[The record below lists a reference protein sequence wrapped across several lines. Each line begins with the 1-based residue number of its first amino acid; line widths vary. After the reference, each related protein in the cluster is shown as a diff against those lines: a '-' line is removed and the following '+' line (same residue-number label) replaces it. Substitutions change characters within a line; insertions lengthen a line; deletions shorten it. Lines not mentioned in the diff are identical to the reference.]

1 MPKLKLTWLIL
12 LVFLLIDTA
21 SGQTYL
27 EKFKF
32 YKEWSQKLPLSPD
45 QTFINFIDDVS
56 PLSQKLREKWL
67 YQLAYNKNWVLY
79 TQHYQPTHDVNLQC
93 YESIGLYTLG
103 QREQA
108 LSIAKTLWLNGHSQP
123 IACDRLFNMLLKNHE
138 VNDALILQRLVLAL
152 DQGNV
157 SLASYLLQQFKP
169 PRLDEISILNL
180 IHQRPR
186 KILQLHF
193 SALHREF
200 YLYGLKRLIRINLN
214 EAIQFWQHSKTKQFL
229 TPTQQQLF
237 IAEVAKHKAIQNE
250 RDALHWF
257 LKVNPTFYNE
267 DLLSAQIRFALK
279 YKQWAQVEN
288 LIKRSNDH
296 ENPCWQYWLARAL
309 EAQGQKEQSYE
320 IYQNLA
326 KTRNYYGFLASL
338 RIHQRFSFKN
348 ENAVNDIQLLL
359 PYRPFTDEIKSLYIT
374 KQTGQ
379 ASRLLNDFMSE
390 LPKEDK
396 SALTYWIDHDLHWH
410 GKSVYLSNSDDLNN
424 QLSLRFPLAYQN
436 TVSAYSKNY
445 QIPKELIYAIIRQ
458 ESAFRDDVISSA
470 GAHGLMQVMPTT
482 AKAIS
487 KREKIAY
494 FDKNQ
499 LFSSQKNIN
508 IGVAYLKELAKRFN
522 DHPILMIAAYN
533 AGPRQ
538 ANYWLKNHSPNEMD
552 IWIETLPWHET
563 RNYLKNVIAFYAVYQ
578 FRMHQKTDLS
588 PFMREF
594 SNHKER
600 PQ

>member
-1 MPKLKLTWLIL
+1 MRKMKLLWLFI
-12 LVFLLIDTA
+12 VFFFLINPV

-32 YKEWSQKLPLSPD
+32 YSEWSQKLPLSPD
-45 QTFINFIDDVS
+45 TTFLAFIDDDS

-67 YQLAYNKNWVLY
+67 YQLAYNKNWDLY
-79 TQHYQPTHDVNLQC
+79 TQHYKPTNDINLQC

-103 QREQA
+103 QRDQA
-108 LSIAKTLWLNGHSQP
+108 ISIAKTLWLNGHSQP
-123 IACDRLFNMLLKNHE
+123 IACDRLFNMLLKDHQI
-138 VNDALILQRLVLAL
+138 NDQLITQRLVLAL
-152 DQGNV
+152 DQRNV
-157 SLASYLLQQFKP
+157 SLASYLLRQFKP
-169 PRLDEISILNL
+169 ARLDEINILNR

-186 KILQLHF
+186 QILQLQL
-193 SALHREF
+193 SDLHREF
-200 YLYGLKRLIRINLN
+200 YLYGLKQLININLD
-214 EAIQFWQHSKTKQFL
+214 EAIRFWQQPKTKQFL
-229 TPTQQQLF
+229 TPTQQQFF
-237 IAEVAKHKAIQNE
+237 IAEVAKHKAIKNE
-250 RDALHWF
+250 RDAANWF
-257 LKVNPTFYNE
+257 LKVNPAFYNN
-267 DLLSAQIRFALK
+267 DLLSAQIRYALK
-279 YKQWAQVEN
+279 YKQWIQVEN
-288 LIKRSNDH
+288 LIKRSSDRD
-296 ENPCWQYWLARAL
+296 NPCWQYWLARSL

-320 IYQNLA
+320 IYQTLA

-338 RIHQRFSFKN
+338 RIHQRFSFTN
-348 ENAVNDIQLLL
+348 EKAVNDQQLLM
-359 PYRPFTDEIKSLYIT
+359 PYRPFTDEIRSLYIS
-374 KQTGQ
+374 KQTAQ
-379 ASRLLNDFMSE
+379 ASRLLNDFVSE
-390 LPKEDK
+390 LPKDDK
-396 SALTYWIDHDLHWH
+396 SALTYWIDHDLQWH
-410 GKSVYLSNSDDLNN
+410 GKSVYLSNSDELNN

-436 TVSAYSKNY
+436 TVSVYSKNY

-508 IGVAYLKELAKRFN
+508 IGVAYLKELANRFN

-538 ANYWLKNHSPNEMD
+538 AAYWLKNHSPNEMD

-578 FRMHQKTDLS
+578 YRMHQKSDLS

-594 SNHKER
+594 SNHR
-600 PQ
+600 

>member
-1 MPKLKLTWLIL
+1 MRKMKLLSLFI
-12 LVFLLIDTA
+12 VFFFLMNPV

-32 YKEWSQKLPLSPD
+32 YSEWSQKLPLSPD
-45 QTFINFIDDVS
+45 TTFLAFIDDDS

-67 YQLAYNKNWVLY
+67 YQLAYNKNWDLY
-79 TQHYQPTHDVNLQC
+79 THHYKPTNDINLQC

-103 QREQA
+103 QHDQA
-108 LSIAKTLWLNGHSQP
+108 ISIAKTLWLNGHSQP
-123 IACDRLFNMLLKNHE
+123 IACDRLFNMLLKDHE
-138 VNDALILQRLVLAL
+138 INDKLITQRLVLAL
-152 DQGNV
+152 DQRNI
-157 SLASYLLQQFKP
+157 SLATYLLRQFKP
-169 PRLDEISILNL
+169 ARLDEVNILNM

-186 KILQLHF
+186 QILQLQL
-193 SALHREF
+193 SDLHREF
-200 YLYGLKRLIRINLN
+200 YLYGLKKLININLD
-214 EAIQFWQHSKTKQFL
+214 EAIRFWQQPKTKQFL
-229 TPTQQQLF
+229 TPTQQQFF
-237 IAEVAKHKAIQNE
+237 IAEVAKHKAIENE
-250 RDALHWF
+250 RDAANWF
-257 LKVNPTFYNE
+257 LKVNPAFYNN
-267 DLLSAQIRFALK
+267 DLLSAQIRYALK
-279 YKQWAQVEN
+279 YKQWIQVEN
-288 LIKRSNDH
+288 LIKRSTDRD
-296 ENPCWQYWLARAL
+296 NPCWQYWLARSL

-338 RIHQRFSFKN
+338 RIHQRFSFTN
-348 ENAVNDIQLLL
+348 EKAVNDQQLLM
-359 PYRPFTDEIKSLYIT
+359 PYRPVTDEIKSLYIS
-374 KQTGQ
+374 KQTAQ
-379 ASRLLNDFMSE
+379 ASRLLNDFVSE
-390 LPKEDK
+390 LPKDDK
-396 SALTYWIDHDLHWH
+396 SALTYWIDHDLQWH
-410 GKSVYLSNSDDLNN
+410 GKSVYLSNSDELNN

-436 TVSAYSKNY
+436 TVSVYSKNY

-538 ANYWLKNHSPNEMD
+538 AAYWLKNHSPNEMD

-578 FRMHQKTDLS
+578 YRMHQKSDLS

-594 SNHKER
+594 SNHGGHT
-600 PQ
+600 Q